1 MSKNY
6 TKIKNYYESGM
17 WSIDRVW
24 NVVGKKLGI
33 TEDEYKEITG
43 FTYPAT
49 EQEVQIPSQTKTG
62 CRDWHPRYSSN
73 M

>member
-6 TKIKNYYESGM
+6 TKIKSYYESGL

-43 FTYPAT
+43 FTYPAK
-49 EQEVQIPSQTKTG
+49 EA
-62 CRDWHPRYSSN
+62 
-73 M
+73 

>member
-6 TKIKNYYESGM
+6 TKIKNYYESSM

-49 EQEVQIPSQTKTG
+49 AQEVQHESRTNVYLGWVKLP
-62 CRDWHPRYSSN
+62 
-73 M
+73 